1 MSSHSLTAER
11 RGAWSILGAGMLWG
25 TTGVTT
31 QFIYNVSST
40 NALSVAFMRLGI
52 CALILLIC
60 GLRVLGRRMWRV
72 SGRDLLLMV
81 FLGVMQAIFQ
91 FTYLAAIPEC
101 GITIATLIALCVAPV
116 LVVIYSA
123 LFLRERITLK
133 IALAL
138 ICAVGGTILLSD
150 MPTSPQHS
158 GHMLT
163 GVLLSLACAAS
174 YAGVIVGGRTL
185 SQRCSPVQVNAV
197 AFGVGALLL
206 LACSLTTP
214 LVFSYSPI
222 CWLLLF
228 YLGCIPTALAY
239 LLFQSGMRATPA
251 TLTSILTLA
260 EPLTAAILAW
270 IIFDERL
277 SFLGIIGAILLLGT
291 ILLLARAPKPAT
303 T

>member
-1 MSSHSLTAER
+1 MSSHVLSAER
-11 RGAWSILGAGMLWG
+11 RGTWSILSAGLLWG

-52 CALILLIC
+52 CALVLLLC
-60 GLRVLGRRMWRV
+60 GLRVLGRRMWQAR
-72 SGRDLLLMV
+72 GRDLLLMV

-116 LVVIYSA
+116 LVVLYSA

-138 ICAVGGTILLSD
+138 VCALGGTILLSD
-150 MPTSPQHS
+150 MPGGPQHS
-158 GHMLT
+158 GHVLN

-174 YAGVIVGGRTL
+174 YAAVIVGGRSL
-185 SQRCSPVQVNAV
+185 SQRCSPVQVNSV

-214 LVFSYSPI
+214 LVFSYSPV
-222 CWLLLF
+222 CWLLLL

-239 LLFQSGMRATPA
+239 LLFQSGIRSTPA

-260 EPLTAAILAW
+260 EPLTAALLAW
-270 IIFDERL
+270 IIFGERL
-277 SFLGIIGAILLLGT
+277 SLLGIVGALLLFGT
-291 ILLLARAPKPAT
+291 ILLLARGPKAAT
-303 T
+303 A